1 MKKRGVILSL
11 TILLATLV
19 VPSIFVTVRAQTTEL
34 RILSP
39 HWEGILKE
47 YEAVF
52 EAMYPEVDV
61 VWTDLGGT
69 SDIVKFIDSEFTKTP
84 EGIGWDIFWGG
95 GVDPFIDQADK
106 GHLQGYQVPS
116 EILDEIPAS
125 LGGVPMYDN
134 INSLPQWYGSALSGF
149 GIIYN
154 KAILA
159 AEELPEPS
167 TWEDLTD
174 PEVKG
179 WVSSADPRHSGST
192 HMAYEIMLQAYGWE
206 KGLEIATLLG
216 ANVKSWPQSSSAVPK
231 AVGAGDVAYGLAI
244 DFYAWSEVDKVGA
257 DKIGY
262 VMPEGLTVINPDSI
276 AILNGAPNLEV
287 AQNFVDFVLSSEGQ
301 TLWMLPVGAEGG
313 PTTYLLGRMCV
324 MPDLYD
330 TLSDVTIVPINP
342 FTITSTLEYNA
353 TLGSERYG
361 LVNDLLGALIID
373 SHTDLVSAWSAI
385 IETSQTLS
393 EAGVTSNLIDQA
405 ISKLGS
411 TPLTET
417 QALSLNW
424 SDPEV
429 QNTYIGDW
437 HTFAPEKYSE
447 ASALSASAGAE
458 LVENLRAEAQS
469 NLMMGLGGG
478 VVIGLVIG
486 VAIAYGLMRRKET
499 AAIRP

>member
-1 MKKRGVILSL
+1 MKKRAIILSL
-11 TILLATLV
+11 TIILATLV
-19 VPSIFVTVRAQTTEL
+19 IPSVFVTVRAQTTEL

-52 EAMYPEVDV
+52 ESMYPEVDV

-84 EGIGWDIFWGG
+84 EGIGWDLFWGG
-95 GVDPFIDQADK
+95 GVDPFIDQAEKD
-106 GHLQGYQVPS
+106 HLEGYQVPS

-125 LGGVPMYDN
+125 LGGVPMYDD
-134 INSLPQWYGSALSGF
+134 INSPPQWYGSALSGF

-159 AEELPEPS
+159 AEGLPEPS
-167 TWEDLTD
+167 TWEDLTE

-216 ANVKSWPQSSSAVPK
+216 ANVKSWPQSSSAVPT
-231 AVGAGDVAYGLAI
+231 AVGSGDVAYGLAI
-244 DFYAWSEVDKVGA
+244 DFYAWSEVDRVGA

-276 AILNGAPNLEV
+276 AILKGAPNLEV

-301 TLWMLPVGAEGG
+301 KLWMLPVGAEGG
-313 PTTYLLGRMCV
+313 PTTYLLGRLCV

-330 TLSDVTIVPINP
+330 ELANETIVPINP

-353 TLGSERYG
+353 TLGSDRYG

-385 IETSQTLS
+385 IETNQTLN
-393 EAGVTSNLIDQA
+393 EAGVSSNLIDQA
-405 ISKLGS
+405 ISELGS
-411 TPLTET
+411 APLTET
-417 QALSLNW
+417 QALALNW

-429 QNTYIGDW
+429 QNTYISDW
-437 HTFAPEKYSE
+437 HTFAPEKYSD
-447 ASALSASAGAE
+447 AIALSTSAGAE
-458 LVENLRAEAQS
+458 LVETLRAEAQS

-478 VVIGLVIG
+478 IVIGIVAG
-486 VAIAYGLMRRKET
+486 VAIAYGLMRRRET
-499 AAIRP
+499 AAIRG